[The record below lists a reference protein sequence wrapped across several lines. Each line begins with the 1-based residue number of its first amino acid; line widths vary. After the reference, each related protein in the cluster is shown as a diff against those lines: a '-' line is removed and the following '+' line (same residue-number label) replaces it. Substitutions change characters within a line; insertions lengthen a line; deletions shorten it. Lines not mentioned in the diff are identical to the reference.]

1 VSETVSGPGADALTD
16 VLVAVAQAMGVEDAA
31 VAVLPGPDG
40 GLLGRVDGE
49 GVDALVGREGETI
62 DALQYLCGQIVS
74 RAEGT
79 RMRVMIDAGDY
90 RARRAAALE
99 RLARRAAEEVLEHG
113 DEIELD
119 AMTPHDRRLIH
130 MVLKEYDGVV
140 TRSEGDEPN
149 RRIVVE
155 PAE

>member
-1 VSETVSGPGADALTD
+1 MAETATGPGAEALAE
-16 VLVAVAQAMGVEDAA
+16 VLGAVARAMGVENAS
-31 VAVLPGPDG
+31 VAVLPSDEG

-49 GVDALVGREGETI
+49 GVDALVGRDGETI
-62 DALQYLCGQIVS
+62 DALQYLCGQIAS
-74 RAEGT
+74 RAEGA
-79 RMRVMIDAGDY
+79 RLRVVVDAGDY
-90 RARRAAALE
+90 RARRAESLE

-113 DEIELD
+113 DEIELE

-140 TRSEGDEPN
+140 TRSEGEEPN